1 MKSFFREV
9 PMAGRRPKPTHLK
22 VVTGNPGKRKLNDK
36 EPSPARE
43 IPSPPEHLTDWGKV
57 AWGKLTV
64 LLDGMGILT
73 IADTLALERLCDIYA
88 DILQLRLTIADE
100 GELTPCRPRAVFD

>member
-1 MKSFFREV
+1 
-9 PMAGRRPKPTHLK
+9 MAGRRPKPTHLK

-64 LLDGMGILT
+64 LLDSMGILT
-73 IADTLALERLCDIYA
+73 IADTFGARTT
-88 DILQLRLTIADE
+88 LRYLRRHSAASPDY
-100 GELTPCRPRAVFD
+100 C